1 MKKEIKNKN
10 LLFFHNDKT
19 SQNIRKKK
27 TFNTPNTRKKK
38 QKYQKSFVMPLSVS
52 RKCSRR
58 VHVVRSNVSSENKK

>member
-27 TFNTPNTRKKK
+27 TFNTPNTRKKTK
-38 QKYQKSFVMPLSVS
+38 I
-52 RKCSRR
+52 RK
-58 VHVVRSNVSSENKK
+58 VL